1 MNSDQK
7 LFQVFFTIRPRRQMG
22 DGSEDVDMQRNV
34 WATSEDDACTKIIAY
49 AQISMALGSDAEVII
64 HDLSQAIE

>member
-1 MNSDQK
+1 MGPDKK
-7 LFQVFFTIRPRRQMG
+7 LFLVSFTIRRRGQMG
-22 DGSEDVDMQRNV
+22 DGSQDIDMQRNV
-34 WATSEDDACTKIIAY
+34 WATSSDEACTKVIAY